1 MTDLENMDELEADYG
16 PPALYAEHRI
26 GERVTYQQ
34 KGRQFTGTIIYV
46 AAPQVISGEQIPT
59 TYVIVRDHH
68 EGMPDIVFPG
78 EIVQSAR

>member
-16 PPALYAEHRI
+16 PPAPYAEHRI

-34 KGRQFTGTIIYV
+34 KGWQFTGTIIYV
-46 AAPQVISGEQIPT
+46 AAPQVISSEQIPT
-59 TYVIVRDHH
+59 TYVIVRNHH
-68 EGMPDIVFPG
+68 EGMPDIVFPA